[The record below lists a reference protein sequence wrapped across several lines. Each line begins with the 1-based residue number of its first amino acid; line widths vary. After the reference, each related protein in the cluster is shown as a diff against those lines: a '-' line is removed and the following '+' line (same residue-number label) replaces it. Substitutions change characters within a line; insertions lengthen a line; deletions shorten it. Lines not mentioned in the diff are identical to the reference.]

1 MPNTTAS
8 PQRTASASAAH
19 RPVID
24 LADCRE
30 RLVRHRIYG
39 LVNSAARLR
48 RFMESH
54 VFAVWDF
61 QSLLKAMQQRLTC
74 TSIPWV
80 PTPDAEARRLVNE
93 IVLDEESDA
102 LPEGGSASHFELYL
116 HGMRNA
122 GADTGPIDRMIE
134 TLRAGVSQVGKPAAT
149 GRQGVHGV
157 SQVGKPAATGRQETA
172 ERMGKDVD
180 GVSQIRKPAAT
191 VGQEADG
198 VSQVGKPAAT
208 GRQETAERMG
218 QDGAG
223 VSKGGKSVA
232 TVVGDAMRE
241 AGAPEAAQAFVRHSF
256 AVIESGSTHGIVAA
270 FTYGR
275 EDVIPDMF
283 RGLVS
288 SLASRDPAWERF
300 HWYLDRHIEADEEK
314 HAPVCRRIMARL
326 CGDDPARWAEASQ
339 VARACV
345 ESRIALWDAIAAE
358 LEAMPAE

>member
-1 MPNTTAS
+1 MSSTLSGAPSFGATAA
-8 PQRTASASAAH
+8 PTPRHA
-19 RPVID
+19 ID
-24 LADCRE
+24 LAGCRE

-93 IVLDEESDA
+93 IVLDEESDE

-116 HGMRNA
+116 DGMRAA

-134 TLRAGVSQVGKPAAT
+134 ILQAGRFPQVGKPAAT
-149 GRQGVHGV
+149 
-157 SQVGKPAATGRQETA
+157 VGET
-172 ERMGKDVD
+172 
-180 GVSQIRKPAAT
+180 
-191 VGQEADG
+191 
-198 VSQVGKPAAT
+198 
-208 GRQETAERMG
+208 
-218 QDGAG
+218 
-223 VSKGGKSVA
+223 VA
-232 TVVGDAMRE
+232 QAMQA

-283 RGLVS
+283 RSLVS
-288 SLASRDPAWERF
+288 SLASRDPAWARF
-300 HWYLDRHIEADEEK
+300 HWYLERHIEADDEK

-326 CGDDPARWAEASQ
+326 CGDDPAKWAEASTM
-339 VARACV
+339 ARQCV
-345 ESRIALWDAIAAE
+345 EARIALWDAIASDI
-358 LEAMPAE
+358 EAMPQG

>member
-1 MPNTTAS
+1 MNASSTTLPPAV
-8 PQRTASASAAH
+8 SAAP
-19 RPVID
+19 RQSID

-149 GRQGVHGV
+149 G
-157 SQVGKPAATGRQETA
+157 K
-172 ERMGKDVD
+172 
-180 GVSQIRKPAAT
+180 
-191 VGQEADG
+191 
-198 VSQVGKPAAT
+198 
-208 GRQETAERMG
+208 QETAERMG
-218 QDGAG
+218 QDGG
-223 VSKGGKSVA
+223 PQVGKSVA

-300 HWYLDRHIEADEEK
+300 HWYLDRHIEADDEK

-326 CGDDPARWAEASQ
+326 CGDDPAKWAEASQ

-345 ESRIALWDAIAAE
+345 EARIALWDAIAAE

>member
-1 MPNTTAS
+1 MHALSTTLPPAL
-8 PQRTASASAAH
+8 SAGPRFS
-19 RPVID
+19 ID
-24 LADCRE
+24 LGDARE

-80 PTPDAEARRLVNE
+80 PTADAEARRLVNE

-149 GRQGVHGV
+149 GRQAVQGE
-157 SQVGKPAATGRQETA
+157 P
-172 ERMGKDVD
+172 
-180 GVSQIRKPAAT
+180 
-191 VGQEADG
+191 
-198 VSQVGKPAAT
+198 QVGKPAAT

-218 QDGAG
+218 QDGDG
-223 VSKGGKSVA
+223 GPQGGKSVA

-300 HWYLDRHIEADEEK
+300 HWYLDRHIEADDEK

-326 CGDDPARWAEASQ
+326 CGDDPAKWAEASRM
-339 VARACV
+339 ARACV
-345 ESRIALWDAIAAE
+345 EARIALWDAIAAE

>member
-1 MPNTTAS
+1 MHASSTTLPPAV
-8 PQRTASASAAH
+8 SAAP
-19 RPVID
+19 RQSID
-24 LADCRE
+24 LGDARE

-149 GRQGVHGV
+149 GRQGVQGV

-172 ERMGKDVD
+172 ERMGH
-180 GVSQIRKPAAT
+180 
-191 VGQEADG
+191 
-198 VSQVGKPAAT
+198 
-208 GRQETAERMG
+208 
-218 QDGAG
+218 DGAG
-223 VSKGGKSVA
+223 VSQGGKSVA

-300 HWYLDRHIEADEEK
+300 HWYLDRHIEADDEK

-326 CGDDPARWAEASQ
+326 CGDDPAKWAEASQ

>member
-1 MPNTTAS
+1 MPSSTLPEA
-8 PQRTASASAAH
+8 PLPPAAAH
-19 RPVID
+19 GSRNACLID
-24 LADCRE
+24 LGDARE

-149 GRQGVHGV
+149 
-157 SQVGKPAATGRQETA
+157 
-172 ERMGKDVD
+172 
-180 GVSQIRKPAAT
+180 
-191 VGQEADG
+191 
-198 VSQVGKPAAT
+198 
-208 GRQETAERMG
+208 
-218 QDGAG
+218 
-223 VSKGGKSVA
+223 
-232 TVVGDAMRE
+232 VVGDAMRE

-300 HWYLDRHIEADEEK
+300 HWYLDRHIEADDEK

-345 ESRIALWDAIAAE
+345 EARIALWDAIAAE

>member
-1 MPNTTAS
+1 MYSSPFPSAQLPPDCLPLPATSGSTA
-8 PQRTASASAAH
+8 PRT
-19 RPVID
+19 ID
-24 LADCRE
+24 LGDARE

-149 GRQGVHGV
+149 VRQG
-157 SQVGKPAATGRQETA
+157 
-172 ERMGKDVD
+172 
-180 GVSQIRKPAAT
+180 
-191 VGQEADG
+191 
-198 VSQVGKPAAT
+198 
-208 GRQETAERMG
+208 TAERMG
-218 QDGAG
+218 QDGVG
-223 VSKGGKSVA
+223 VSQGGKSVA

-300 HWYLDRHIEADEEK
+300 HWYLDRHIEADDEK

-326 CGDDPARWAEASQ
+326 CGDDPAKWAEASRM
-339 VARACV
+339 ARACV
-345 ESRIALWDAIAAE
+345 EARIALWDAIAAE

>member
-1 MPNTTAS
+1 MPITLS
-8 PQRTASASAAH
+8 PVEPPQGSIPIRS
-19 RPVID
+19 VID
-24 LADCRE
+24 LGDARE

-134 TLRAGVSQVGKPAAT
+134 TLRAGVSQVEKPAAT
-149 GRQGVHGV
+149 GRQGVQGE
-157 SQVGKPAATGRQETA
+157 Q
-172 ERMGKDVD
+172 
-180 GVSQIRKPAAT
+180 
-191 VGQEADG
+191 
-198 VSQVGKPAAT
+198 QVGKPAAT

-218 QDGAG
+218 QDGDG
-223 VSKGGKSVA
+223 GPQGGKSVA

-300 HWYLDRHIEADEEK
+300 HWYLDRHIEADDEK

-326 CGDDPARWAEASQ
+326 CGDDPAKWAEASQ
-339 VARACV
+339 VARECV
-345 ESRIALWDAIAAE
+345 EARIALWDAIAAE

>member
-1 MPNTTAS
+1 MPNTTLPSFRPAGSS
-8 PQRTASASAAH
+8 PAPRRT
-19 RPVID
+19 ID

-93 IVLDEESDA
+93 IVLDEESDE

-116 HGMRNA
+116 DGMRAA

-134 TLRAGVSQVGKPAAT
+134 ILQAGRYPQVGKPAAT
-149 GRQGVHGV
+149 
-157 SQVGKPAATGRQETA
+157 VGET
-172 ERMGKDVD
+172 
-180 GVSQIRKPAAT
+180 
-191 VGQEADG
+191 
-198 VSQVGKPAAT
+198 
-208 GRQETAERMG
+208 
-218 QDGAG
+218 
-223 VSKGGKSVA
+223 VA
-232 TVVGDAMRE
+232 QAMQA

-283 RGLVS
+283 RSLVS
-288 SLASRDPAWERF
+288 SLASRDPAWARF
-300 HWYLDRHIEADEEK
+300 HWYLERHIEADDEK

-326 CGDDPARWAEASQ
+326 CGDDPAKWAEASTM
-339 VARACV
+339 ARQCV
-345 ESRIALWDAIAAE
+345 EARIALWDAIASDI
-358 LEAMPAE
+358 EAMPQG

>member
-1 MPNTTAS
+1 MTTTIHAPS
-8 PQRTASASAAH
+8 RPAA
-19 RPVID
+19 PAID
-24 LADCRE
+24 LGDARD
-30 RLVRHRIYG
+30 RLVDHRLYAR
-39 LVNSAARLR
+39 VNSPERLR
-48 RFMESH
+48 RFMEMH
-54 VFAVWDF
+54 VYAVWDF

-149 GRQGVHGV
+149 GRQGVQGEPQVGKPAATGRQGV
-157 SQVGKPAATGRQETA
+157 QGDQQVGKPAATGRQEA
-172 ERMGKDVD
+172 
-180 GVSQIRKPAAT
+180 
-191 VGQEADG
+191 
-198 VSQVGKPAAT
+198 
-208 GRQETAERMG
+208 AERMG
-218 QDGAG
+218 QDVDGG
-223 VSKGGKSVA
+223 PRVGKSVA

-300 HWYLDRHIEADEEK
+300 HWYLDRHIEADDEK

-326 CGDDPARWAEASQ
+326 CGDDPAKWAEASRM
-339 VARACV
+339 ARACV
-345 ESRIALWDAIAAE
+345 EARIALWDAIAAE

>member
-1 MPNTTAS
+1 MHALSTTLPPAL
-8 PQRTASASAAH
+8 SAGPRFS
-19 RPVID
+19 ID
-24 LADCRE
+24 LGDARE

-80 PTPDAEARRLVNE
+80 PTADAEARRLVNE

-149 GRQGVHGV
+149 GRQAVQGE
-157 SQVGKPAATGRQETA
+157 P
-172 ERMGKDVD
+172 
-180 GVSQIRKPAAT
+180 
-191 VGQEADG
+191 
-198 VSQVGKPAAT
+198 QVGKPAAT

-218 QDGAG
+218 QGVDG
-223 VSKGGKSVA
+223 VSQVGKPAATGRHGTAERMGQDGDGGPQGGKSVA

-300 HWYLDRHIEADEEK
+300 HWYLDRHIEADDEK

-345 ESRIALWDAIAAE
+345 EARIALWDAIAAE
-358 LEAMPAE
+358 LEAMPGE

>member
-1 MPNTTAS
+1 MYSSPFPSAQLPPDCLPLPATSGSTA
-8 PQRTASASAAH
+8 PRT
-19 RPVID
+19 ID
-24 LADCRE
+24 LGDARE

-149 GRQGVHGV
+149 GRQGVQGEP
-157 SQVGKPAATGRQETA
+157 QVGKPA
-172 ERMGKDVD
+172 
-180 GVSQIRKPAAT
+180 
-191 VGQEADG
+191 
-198 VSQVGKPAAT
+198 
-208 GRQETAERMG
+208 
-218 QDGAG
+218 
-223 VSKGGKSVA
+223 A

-241 AGAPEAAQAFVRHSF
+241 AEAPEAAQAFVRHSF

-300 HWYLDRHIEADEEK
+300 HWYLDRHIEADDEK

-326 CGDDPARWAEASQ
+326 CGDDPAKWAEASRM
-339 VARACV
+339 ARACV
-345 ESRIALWDAIAAE
+345 EARIALWDAIAAE

>member
-1 MPNTTAS
+1 MPNTTATIRPALS
-8 PQRTASASAAH
+8 TDH
-19 RPVID
+19 RHSID

-93 IVLDEESDA
+93 IVLDEESDE
-102 LPEGGSASHFELYL
+102 LPEGGAASHFELYL
-116 HGMRNA
+116 EGMRAA

-134 TLRAGVSQVGKPAAT
+134 ALRTAKAPQVGQPAA
-149 GRQGVHGV
+149 R
-157 SQVGKPAATGRQETA
+157 VGEVVA
-172 ERMGKDVD
+172 E
-180 GVSQIRKPAAT
+180 
-191 VGQEADG
+191 
-198 VSQVGKPAAT
+198 
-208 GRQETAERMG
+208 
-218 QDGAG
+218 
-223 VSKGGKSVA
+223 
-232 TVVGDAMRE
+232 AMRT
-241 AGAPEAAQAFVRHSF
+241 AGAPQAAQAFVRESF
-256 AVIESGSTHGIVAA
+256 AVIEQGSTHGIVAA

-283 RGLVS
+283 RSLVS
-288 SLASRDPAWERF
+288 SLASRDPAWARF
-300 HWYLDRHIEADEEK
+300 HWYLERHIEADDEK

-326 CGDDPARWAEASQ
+326 CGDDPAKWAEASAI
-339 VARACV
+339 ARQCIEA
-345 ESRIALWDAIAAE
+345 RIALWDAIAAD
-358 LEAMPAE
+358 LATVDV